1 MAENE
6 NEKMTEETAE
16 NINIE
21 SAETEETASCEN
33 AGASES
39 ENPEAAEA
47 KENGDAQDGAD
58 AEKAENIEEAKKK
71 LFGKKEKKPD
81 PRDEKIAELND
92 RVMRQ
97 MAEFDNFRKRT
108 EREKAQMFDMGAKNV
123 LEKLLPIVDNFDRG
137 FAGLSEEELATPF
150 AQGMEKTYKQLQTMF
165 EGLGVKPI
173 EAVGVEF
180 DPNFHNA
187 IMHEEKEDVGENII
201 TEEFQKGYTYHDSV
215 LRHSMVKVAN

>member
-16 NINIE
+16 NIDIE
-21 SAETEETASCEN
+21 SAETEETAEN
-33 AGASES
+33 AAETEQTA
-39 ENPEAAEA
+39 ENAEQSSDETQ
-47 KENGDAQDGAD
+47 ENGDDLQ
-58 AEKAENIEEAKKK
+58 EAKKK
-71 LFGKKEKKPD
+71 LFGKKDKKPD

-108 EREKAQMFDMGAKNV
+108 EREKAQMFDMGAKNI
-123 LEKLLPIVDNFDRG
+123 LEKILPIVDNFDRG

-150 AQGMEKTYKQLQTMF
+150 AQGMEKTYKQIQTVF
-165 EGLGVKPI
+165 ESLGVKPI
-173 EAVGVEF
+173 EAVGCEF

-187 IMHEEKEDVGENII
+187 VMHEDKEDVGENII
-201 TEEFQKGYTYHDSV
+201 TEEYQKGYTYHDTV

>member
-16 NINIE
+16 NIDIE
-21 SAETEETASCEN
+21 AAETEETASCEN

-39 ENPEAAEA
+39 ENPETAEA
-47 KENGDAQDGAD
+47 GENGDAQDGAETGKD
-58 AEKAENIEEAKKK
+58 ENLEEAKKK

-81 PRDEKIAELND
+81 PRDEKIAELTD

-108 EREKAQMFDMGAKNV
+108 EREKAQMFDMGAKNI
-123 LEKLLPIVDNFDRG
+123 LEKILPIVDNFDRG

-150 AQGMEKTYKQLQTMF
+150 AQGMEKTYKQIQTVF
-165 EGLGVKPI
+165 ESLGVKPI
-173 EAVGVEF
+173 EAVGCEF

-187 IMHEEKEDVGENII
+187 VMHEDKEDVGENII
-201 TEEFQKGYTYHDSV
+201 TEEYQKGYTYHDSV

>member
-16 NINIE
+16 SVCNE
-21 SAETEETASCEN
+21 SAETEDTAAKTEEN
-33 AGASES
+33 ADSSSDES
-39 ENPEAAEA
+39 ENKA
-47 KENGDAQDGAD
+47 DAQKSQGNTEAGKD
-58 AEKAENIEEAKKK
+58 ENVEEAKKK
-71 LFGKKEKKPD
+71 LFGKKEKKSD

-108 EREKAQMFDMGAKNV
+108 EREKSQMFDIGAKSV
-123 LEKLLPIVDNFDRG
+123 LEKFLPIVDNFDRG
-137 FAGLSEEELATPF
+137 FAGLTEEELATPF
-150 AQGMEKTYKQLQTMF
+150 AQGMEKTYRQLQTVL
-165 EGLGVKPI
+165 EGIGVKPI
-173 EAVGVEF
+173 EAVGLEF
-180 DPNFHNA
+180 DPNLHNA

-201 TEEFQKGYTYHDSV
+201 TEEFQKGYTYHDAV